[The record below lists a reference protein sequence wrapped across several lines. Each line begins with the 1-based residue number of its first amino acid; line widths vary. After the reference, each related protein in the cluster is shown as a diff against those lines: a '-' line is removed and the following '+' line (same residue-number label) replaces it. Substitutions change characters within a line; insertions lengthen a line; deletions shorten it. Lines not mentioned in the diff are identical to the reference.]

1 MRETILLFG
10 GEEALTAHVQ
20 RAAAPLKVRV
30 KFIPPEEYG
39 NSLGY
44 LAGDH
49 SCPQAREPWAGGPVE
64 QPLLLLAGMTGD
76 KMGRVLDA
84 LRRHGLYID
93 YKAMLTPTNR
103 FWDVPALYEE
113 IAREHRQLQ
122 ENGAA
127 ADAQT
132 ED

>member
-64 QPLLLLAGMTGD
+64 
-76 KMGRVLDA
+76 
-84 LRRHGLYID
+84 
-93 YKAMLTPTNR
+93 
-103 FWDVPALYEE
+103 
-113 IAREHRQLQ
+113 
-122 ENGAA
+122 
-127 ADAQT
+127 
-132 ED
+132 